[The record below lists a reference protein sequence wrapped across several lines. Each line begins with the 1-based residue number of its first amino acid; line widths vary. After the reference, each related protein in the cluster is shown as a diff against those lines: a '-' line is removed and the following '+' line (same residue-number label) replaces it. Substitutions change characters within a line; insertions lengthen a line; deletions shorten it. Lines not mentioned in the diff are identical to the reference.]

1 MKKLRAGEPVMQT
14 TLRIGLLLN
23 PLAGIG
29 GAVGLKGSDGPE
41 LQTLAKQRSGKP
53 QAAMR
58 TQVFLQQLKTL
69 LGPKADQIQWFTWAE
84 EMGASALAQEG
95 LGAQVLGRSEEPS
108 SGHDSQVAASMLC
121 AKGVDILVFAGGDGT
136 ARDVLRGVNAETT
149 VLGLP
154 SGVKMHS
161 GVFAISPAAAAE
173 VIAALAVGGLVGRMA
188 REVRDYVPIN
198 KSKGEDS
205 LHAPRAVGT
214 QHFGDLWVP
223 ESSGFLQQ
231 MKVGGM
237 EDESLVVAEITNFM
251 LDKFGAGQELAY
263 IFGPGSTCLSIKQ
276 AFGIEGT
283 LLGCDVLLPGGV
295 ILQDQTAADLLALS
309 QEQRL
314 HLVMSFT
321 RNQGFLFGRGNQQI
335 TAELIR
341 QLHEPDDITIV
352 GSRTKLASLDG
363 RPLLVDTG
371 DAQLDKELSRVYP
384 ILTGYDEFLLYR
396 VALDFSTLS

>member
-1 MKKLRAGEPVMQT
+1 MTHAS
-14 TLRIGLLLN
+14 LRIGLLLN

-29 GAVGLKGSDGPE
+29 GAVGLKGSDGIE
-41 LQTLAKQRSGKP
+41 LQALAKQRSGTP

-58 TQVFLQQLKTL
+58 TQVFLQQLNTL
-69 LGPKADQIQWFTWAE
+69 LGSQTEQIQWFTWAE
-84 EMGASALAQEG
+84 EMGASALALAG
-95 LGAQVLGRSEEPS
+95 LDAQVLGRSEGPS
-108 SGHDSQVAASMLC
+108 SGHDSQVAASTLS
-121 AKGVDILVFAGGDGT
+121 AEGIDLLVFAGGDGT
-136 ARDVLRGVNAETT
+136 ARDVLLGVNAQTT

-173 VIAALAVGGLVGRMA
+173 VVAALAVGGLVGRMA

-198 KSKGEDS
+198 KSKDEDS
-205 LHAPRAVGT
+205 LQAPRAVGT

-231 MKVGGM
+231 MKIGGM
-237 EDESLVVAEITNFM
+237 EDESLVVAEITNYM
-251 LDKFGAGQELAY
+251 LDEFGADQERAY

-283 LLGCDVLLPGGV
+283 LLGCDVLLPGGD
-295 ILQDQTAADLLALS
+295 ILLDQTAADLLALS
-309 QEQRL
+309 QTQRL
-314 HLVMSFT
+314 HLIMSFT

-341 QLHEPDDITIV
+341 QLSGPDDITIV
-352 GSRTKLASLDG
+352 GSRTKLASLDS
-363 RPLLVDTG
+363 RALLVDTG
-371 DAQLDKELSRVYP
+371 DAELDQELSRVYP
-384 ILTGYDEFLLYR
+384 ILTGYDAFLLYR
-396 VALDFSTLS
+396 VARDFSPSS

>member
-1 MKKLRAGEPVMQT
+1 M
-14 TLRIGLLLN
+14 LLN

-29 GAVGLKGSDGPE
+29 GAVGLKGSDGIE
-41 LQTLAKQRSGKP
+41 LQALAKQRSGTP

-58 TQVFLQQLKTL
+58 TQVFLQQLNTL
-69 LGPKADQIQWFTWAE
+69 LGSQTEQIQWFTWAE
-84 EMGASALAQEG
+84 EMGASALALAG
-95 LGAQVLGRSEEPS
+95 LDAQVIGRSEGPS
-108 SGHDSQVAASMLC
+108 SGHDSQVAASTLS
-121 AKGVDILVFAGGDGT
+121 AEGIDLLVFAGGDGT
-136 ARDVLRGVNAETT
+136 ARDVLLGVNAQTT

-173 VIAALAVGGLVGRMA
+173 VVAALAVGGLVGRMA

-198 KSKGEDS
+198 KSKDEDS
-205 LHAPRAVGT
+205 LQAPRAVGT

-231 MKVGGM
+231 MKIGGM
-237 EDESLVVAEITNFM
+237 EDESLVVAEITNYM
-251 LDKFGAGQELAY
+251 LDEFGADQERAY

-283 LLGCDVLLPGGV
+283 LLGCDVLLPGGD
-295 ILQDQTAADLLALS
+295 ILLDQTAADLLALS
-309 QEQRL
+309 QTQRL
-314 HLVMSFT
+314 HLIMSFT

-341 QLHEPDDITIV
+341 QLSGPDDITIV
-352 GSRTKLASLDG
+352 GSRTKLASLDS
-363 RPLLVDTG
+363 RALLVDTG
-371 DAQLDKELSRVYP
+371 DAELDQELSRVYP

-396 VALDFSTLS
+396 VARDFSPSS

>member
-1 MKKLRAGEPVMQT
+1 MT
-14 TLRIGLLLN
+14 HSSLRIGLLLN

-29 GAVGLKGSDGPE
+29 GAVGLKGSDGQE
-41 LQTLAKQRSGKP
+41 LQTLAKQRSGRP
-53 QAAMR
+53 QAALR
-58 TQVFLQQLKTL
+58 TQVFLQQLQTL
-69 LGPKADQIQWFTWAE
+69 LGPQIERIQWFTWAE
-84 EMGASALAQEG
+84 EMGATALAQAG
-95 LGAQVLGRSEEPS
+95 LDAQVLGRSEGPS
-108 SGHDSQVAASMLC
+108 SGHDSQVAASTLS
-121 AKGVDILVFAGGDGT
+121 AEGIDLLVFAGGDGT
-136 ARDVLRGVNAETT
+136 ARDVLLGVNAETT

-173 VIAALAVGGLVGRMA
+173 VVAALAVGGLVGRMA

-198 KSKGEDS
+198 KSKNEDFS
-205 LHAPRAVGT
+205 QAPRAVGT

-223 ESSGFLQQ
+223 ESTGFVQQ

-237 EDESLVVAEITNFM
+237 EDESLVVAEITNYM
-251 LDKFGAGQELAY
+251 LDEFGAEQKRAY

-283 LLGCDVLLPGGV
+283 LLGCDVLLPGGD

-309 QEQRL
+309 HEQRL

-341 QLHEPDDITIV
+341 QVNGPDDITIV
-352 GSRTKLASLDG
+352 ASRTKLASLDG

-371 DAQLDKELSRVYP
+371 DADLDEELSRVYP

-396 VALDFSTLS
+396 VARDFSPSR

>member
-1 MKKLRAGEPVMQT
+1 VTHAS
-14 TLRIGLLLN
+14 LRIGLLLN

-29 GAVGLKGSDGPE
+29 GAVGLKGSDGIE
-41 LQTLAKQRSGKP
+41 LQALAKQRSGTP

-58 TQVFLQQLKTL
+58 TQVFLQQLNTL
-69 LGPKADQIQWFTWAE
+69 LGSQTEQIQWFTWAE
-84 EMGASALAQEG
+84 EMGASALALAG
-95 LGAQVLGRSEEPS
+95 LDAQVLGRSEGPS
-108 SGHDSQVAASMLC
+108 SGHDSQVAASTLS
-121 AKGVDILVFAGGDGT
+121 AEGIDLLVFAGGDGT
-136 ARDVLRGVNAETT
+136 ARDVLLGVNAQTT

-173 VIAALAVGGLVGRMA
+173 VVAALAVGGLVGRMA

-198 KSKGEDS
+198 KSKDEDS
-205 LHAPRAVGT
+205 LQAPRAVGT

-231 MKVGGM
+231 MKIGGM
-237 EDESLVVAEITNFM
+237 EDESLVVAEITNYM
-251 LDKFGAGQELAY
+251 LDEFGADQERAY

-283 LLGCDVLLPGGV
+283 LLGCDVLLPGGD
-295 ILQDQTAADLLALS
+295 ILLDQTAADLLALS
-309 QEQRL
+309 QTQRL
-314 HLVMSFT
+314 HLIMSFT

-341 QLHEPDDITIV
+341 QLSGPDDITIV
-352 GSRTKLASLDG
+352 GSRTKLASLDS
-363 RPLLVDTG
+363 RALLVDTG
-371 DAQLDKELSRVYP
+371 DAELDQELSRVYP

-396 VALDFSTLS
+396 VARDFSPSS

>member
-1 MKKLRAGEPVMQT
+1 
-14 TLRIGLLLN
+14 LLLN

-29 GAVGLKGSDGPE
+29 GAVGLKGSDGIE
-41 LQTLAKQRSGKP
+41 LQALAKQRSGTP

-58 TQVFLQQLKTL
+58 TQVFLQQLNTL
-69 LGPKADQIQWFTWAE
+69 LGSQTEQIQWFTWAE
-84 EMGASALAQEG
+84 EMGASALAQAG
-95 LGAQVLGRSEEPS
+95 LDAQVLGRSEGPS
-108 SGHDSQVAASMLC
+108 SGHDSQVAASTLS
-121 AKGVDILVFAGGDGT
+121 AEGIDLLVFAGGDGT
-136 ARDVLRGVNAETT
+136 ARDVLLGVNAQTT

-173 VIAALAVGGLVGRMA
+173 VVAALAVGGLVGRMA

-198 KSKGEDS
+198 KSKDDDS
-205 LHAPRAVGT
+205 LQAPRAVGT

-231 MKVGGM
+231 MKIGGM
-237 EDESLVVAEITNFM
+237 EDESLVVAEITNYM
-251 LDKFGAGQELAY
+251 LDEFGADQERAY

-283 LLGCDVLLPGGV
+283 LLGCDVLLPGGD
-295 ILQDQTAADLLALS
+295 ILLDQTAADLLALS
-309 QEQRL
+309 QTQRQ
-314 HLVMSFT
+314 HLIMSFT

-341 QLHEPDDITIV
+341 QLSGPDDITIV
-352 GSRTKLASLDG
+352 GSRTKLASLDS
-363 RPLLVDTG
+363 RALLVDTG
-371 DAQLDKELSRVYP
+371 DAELDQELSRVYP

-396 VALDFSTLS
+396 VARDFSPSS

>member
-1 MKKLRAGEPVMQT
+1 MTHAS
-14 TLRIGLLLN
+14 LRIGLLLN

-29 GAVGLKGSDGPE
+29 GAVGLKGSDGIE
-41 LQTLAKQRSGKP
+41 LQALAKQRSGTP

-58 TQVFLQQLKTL
+58 TQVFLQQLNTL
-69 LGPKADQIQWFTWAE
+69 LGSQTEQIQWFTWAE
-84 EMGASALAQEG
+84 EMGASALALAG
-95 LGAQVLGRSEEPS
+95 LDAQVLGRSEGPS
-108 SGHDSQVAASMLC
+108 SGHDSQVAASTLS
-121 AKGVDILVFAGGDGT
+121 AEGIDLLVFAGGDGT
-136 ARDVLRGVNAETT
+136 ARDVLLGVNAQTT

-173 VIAALAVGGLVGRMA
+173 VVAALAVGGLVGRMA

-198 KSKGEDS
+198 KSKDDDS
-205 LHAPRAVGT
+205 LQAPRAVGT

-231 MKVGGM
+231 MKIGGM
-237 EDESLVVAEITNFM
+237 EDESLVVAEITNYM
-251 LDKFGAGQELAY
+251 LDEFGADQERAY

-283 LLGCDVLLPGGV
+283 LLGCDVLLPGGD
-295 ILQDQTAADLLALS
+295 ILLDQTAADLLALS
-309 QEQRL
+309 QTQRL
-314 HLVMSFT
+314 HLIMSFT

-341 QLHEPDDITIV
+341 QLSGPDDITIV
-352 GSRTKLASLDG
+352 GSRTKLASLDS
-363 RPLLVDTG
+363 RALLVDTG
-371 DAQLDKELSRVYP
+371 DAELDQELSRVYP

-396 VALDFSTLS
+396 VARDFSPSS

>member
-1 MKKLRAGEPVMQT
+1 MTHAS
-14 TLRIGLLLN
+14 LRIGLLLN

-29 GAVGLKGSDGPE
+29 GAVGLKGSDGIE
-41 LQTLAKQRSGKP
+41 LQALAKQRSGTP

-58 TQVFLQQLKTL
+58 TQVFLQQLNTL
-69 LGPKADQIQWFTWAE
+69 LGSQTEQIQWFTWAE
-84 EMGASALAQEG
+84 EMGASALALAG
-95 LGAQVLGRSEEPS
+95 LDAQVLGRSEGPS
-108 SGHDSQVAASMLC
+108 SGHDSQVAASTLS
-121 AKGVDILVFAGGDGT
+121 AEGIDLLVFAGGDGT
-136 ARDVLRGVNAETT
+136 ARDVLLGVNAQTT

-173 VIAALAVGGLVGRMA
+173 VVAALAVGGLVGRMA

-198 KSKGEDS
+198 KSKDEDS
-205 LHAPRAVGT
+205 LQAPRAVGT

-231 MKVGGM
+231 MKIGGM
-237 EDESLVVAEITNFM
+237 EDESLVVAEITNYM
-251 LDKFGAGQELAY
+251 LDEFGADQERAY
-263 IFGPGSTCLSIKQ
+263 IFGPGSTCLFIKQ

-283 LLGCDVLLPGGV
+283 LLGCDVLLPGGD
-295 ILQDQTAADLLALS
+295 ILLDQTAADLLALS
-309 QEQRL
+309 QTQRL
-314 HLVMSFT
+314 HLIMSFT

-341 QLHEPDDITIV
+341 QLSGPDDITIV
-352 GSRTKLASLDG
+352 GSRTKLASLDS
-363 RPLLVDTG
+363 RALLVDTG
-371 DAQLDKELSRVYP
+371 DAELDQELSRVYP

-396 VALDFSTLS
+396 VARDFSPSS

>member
-1 MKKLRAGEPVMQT
+1 MTHAS
-14 TLRIGLLLN
+14 LRIGLLLN

-29 GAVGLKGSDGPE
+29 GAVGLKGSDGIE
-41 LQTLAKQRSGKP
+41 LHALAKQRSGTP

-58 TQVFLQQLKTL
+58 TQVFLQQLNTL
-69 LGPKADQIQWFTWAE
+69 LGSQTEQIQWFTWAE
-84 EMGASALAQEG
+84 EMGASALAQAG
-95 LGAQVLGRSEEPS
+95 LDAQVLGRSEGPS
-108 SGHDSQVAASMLC
+108 SGHDSQVAASTLS
-121 AKGVDILVFAGGDGT
+121 AEGIDLLVFAGGDGT
-136 ARDVLRGVNAETT
+136 ARDVLLGVNTQTT

-173 VIAALAVGGLVGRMA
+173 VVAALAVGGLVGRMA

-198 KSKGEDS
+198 KSKDEDS
-205 LHAPRAVGT
+205 LQAPRAVGT

-231 MKVGGM
+231 MKIGGM
-237 EDESLVVAEITNFM
+237 EDESLVVAEITNYM
-251 LDKFGAGQELAY
+251 LDEFGADQERAY

-283 LLGCDVLLPGGV
+283 LLGCDVLLPGGD
-295 ILQDQTAADLLALS
+295 ILLDQTAADLLALS
-309 QEQRL
+309 QTQRL
-314 HLVMSFT
+314 HLIMSFT

-341 QLHEPDDITIV
+341 QLSGPDDITIV
-352 GSRTKLASLDG
+352 GSRTKLASLDS
-363 RPLLVDTG
+363 RALLVDTG
-371 DAQLDKELSRVYP
+371 DAELDQELSRVYP

-396 VALDFSTLS
+396 VARDFSPSS

>member
-1 MKKLRAGEPVMQT
+1 M
-14 TLRIGLLLN
+14 LLN

-29 GAVGLKGSDGPE
+29 GAVGLKGSDGIE
-41 LQTLAKQRSGKP
+41 LQALAKQRSGTP

-58 TQVFLQQLKTL
+58 TQVFLQQLNTL
-69 LGPKADQIQWFTWAE
+69 LGSQTEQIQWFTWAE
-84 EMGASALAQEG
+84 EMGASALALAG
-95 LGAQVLGRSEEPS
+95 LDAQVLGRSEGPS
-108 SGHDSQVAASMLC
+108 SGHDSQVAASTLS
-121 AKGVDILVFAGGDGT
+121 AEGIDLLVFAGGDGT
-136 ARDVLRGVNAETT
+136 ARDVLLGVNAQTT

-173 VIAALAVGGLVGRMA
+173 VVAALAVGGLVGRMA

-198 KSKGEDS
+198 KSKDEDS
-205 LHAPRAVGT
+205 LQAPRAVGT

-231 MKVGGM
+231 MKIGGM
-237 EDESLVVAEITNFM
+237 EDESLVVAEITNYM
-251 LDKFGAGQELAY
+251 LDEFGADQERAY

-283 LLGCDVLLPGGV
+283 LLGCDVLLPGGD
-295 ILQDQTAADLLALS
+295 ILLDQTAADLLALS
-309 QEQRL
+309 QTQRL
-314 HLVMSFT
+314 HLIMSFT

-341 QLHEPDDITIV
+341 QLSGPDDITIV
-352 GSRTKLASLDG
+352 GSRTKLASLDS
-363 RPLLVDTG
+363 RALLVDTG
-371 DAQLDKELSRVYP
+371 DAELDQELSRVYP

-396 VALDFSTLS
+396 VARDFSPSS

>member
-1 MKKLRAGEPVMQT
+1 MTHPS
-14 TLRIGLLLN
+14 LRIGLLLN

-29 GAVGLKGSDGPE
+29 GAVGLKGSDGIE
-41 LQTLAKQRSGKP
+41 LQTLAKQRSGTP

-69 LGPKADQIQWFTWAE
+69 LGPKVEQIQWFSWAAD
-84 EMGASALAQEG
+84 MGAAVLAEAG
-95 LGAQVLGRSEEPS
+95 LDAQILGRSEVPS
-108 SGHDSQVAASMLC
+108 SGHDSQVAASMLS
-121 AKGVDILVFAGGDGT
+121 AEGVDILVFAGGDGT
-136 ARDVLRGVNAETT
+136 ARDVLLGVNAETT

-173 VIAALAVGGLVGRMA
+173 VVAALAVGGLVGRMA

-198 KSKGEDS
+198 RSKDEDY
-205 LHAPRAVGT
+205 LQAPQAVGT

-237 EDESLVVAEITNFM
+237 EDESLVVAEITNFI
-251 LDKFGAGQELAY
+251 LDEFGAGQEQAY
-263 IFGPGSTCLSIKQ
+263 VFGPGSTCLSIKQ

-335 TAELIR
+335 AADFIR
-341 QLHEPDDITIV
+341 QLHGPDDITIV

-371 DAQLDKELSRVYP
+371 DAELDRELSRVYP

-396 VALDFSTLS
+396 VALDFSPLS

>member
-1 MKKLRAGEPVMQT
+1 MTHAS
-14 TLRIGLLLN
+14 LRIGLLLN

-29 GAVGLKGSDGPE
+29 GAVGLKGSDGIE
-41 LQTLAKQRSGKP
+41 LQALAKQRSGTP

-58 TQVFLQQLKTL
+58 TQVFLQQLNTL
-69 LGPKADQIQWFTWAE
+69 LGSQTEQIQWFTWAE
-84 EMGASALAQEG
+84 EMGASALALAG
-95 LGAQVLGRSEEPS
+95 LDAQVLGRSEGPS
-108 SGHDSQVAASMLC
+108 SGHDSQVAASTLS
-121 AKGVDILVFAGGDGT
+121 AEGIDLLVFAGGDGT
-136 ARDVLRGVNAETT
+136 ARDVLLGVNTQTT

-173 VIAALAVGGLVGRMA
+173 VVAALAVGGLVGRMA

-198 KSKGEDS
+198 KSKDEDS
-205 LHAPRAVGT
+205 LQAPRAVGT

-231 MKVGGM
+231 MKIGGM
-237 EDESLVVAEITNFM
+237 EDESLVVAEITNYM
-251 LDKFGAGQELAY
+251 LDEFGADQERAY

-283 LLGCDVLLPGGV
+283 LLGCDVLLPGGD
-295 ILQDQTAADLLALS
+295 ILLDQTAADLLALS
-309 QEQRL
+309 QTQRL
-314 HLVMSFT
+314 HLIMSFT

-341 QLHEPDDITIV
+341 QLSGPDDITIV
-352 GSRTKLASLDG
+352 GSRTKLASLDS
-363 RPLLVDTG
+363 RALLVDTG
-371 DAQLDKELSRVYP
+371 DAELDQELSRVYP

-396 VALDFSTLS
+396 VARDFSPSS

>member
-1 MKKLRAGEPVMQT
+1 M
-14 TLRIGLLLN
+14 LLN

-29 GAVGLKGSDGPE
+29 GAVGLKGSDGIE
-41 LQTLAKQRSGKP
+41 LQALAKQRSGTP

-58 TQVFLQQLKTL
+58 TQVFLQQLNTL
-69 LGPKADQIQWFTWAE
+69 LGSQTEQIQWFTWAE
-84 EMGASALAQEG
+84 EMGASALALAG
-95 LGAQVLGRSEEPS
+95 VDAQVLGRSEGPS
-108 SGHDSQVAASMLC
+108 SGHDSQVAASTLS
-121 AKGVDILVFAGGDGT
+121 AEGIDLLVFAGGDGT
-136 ARDVLRGVNAETT
+136 ARDVLLGVNAQTT

-173 VIAALAVGGLVGRMA
+173 VVAALAVGGLVGRMA

-198 KSKGEDS
+198 KSKDEDS
-205 LHAPRAVGT
+205 LQAPRAVGT

-231 MKVGGM
+231 MKIGGM
-237 EDESLVVAEITNFM
+237 EDESLVVAEITNYM
-251 LDKFGAGQELAY
+251 LDEFGADQERAY

-283 LLGCDVLLPGGV
+283 LLGCDVLLPGGD
-295 ILQDQTAADLLALS
+295 ILLDQTAADLLALS
-309 QEQRL
+309 QTQRL
-314 HLVMSFT
+314 HLIMSFT

-341 QLHEPDDITIV
+341 QLSGPDDITIV
-352 GSRTKLASLDG
+352 GSRTKLASLDS
-363 RPLLVDTG
+363 RALLVDTG
-371 DAQLDKELSRVYP
+371 DAELDQELSRVYP

-396 VALDFSTLS
+396 VARDFSPSS

>member
-1 MKKLRAGEPVMQT
+1 MTHAS
-14 TLRIGLLLN
+14 LRIGLLLN

-29 GAVGLKGSDGPE
+29 GAVGLKGSDGIE
-41 LQTLAKQRSGKP
+41 LQALAKQRSGTP

-58 TQVFLQQLKTL
+58 TQVFLQQLNTL
-69 LGPKADQIQWFTWAE
+69 LGPQTEQIQWFTWAE
-84 EMGASALAQEG
+84 EMGASALAQAG
-95 LGAQVLGRSEEPS
+95 LDAQVLGRSEGPS
-108 SGHDSQVAASMLC
+108 SGHDSQVAASTLS
-121 AKGVDILVFAGGDGT
+121 AEGIDLLVFAGGDGT
-136 ARDVLRGVNAETT
+136 ARDVLLGVNAQTT

-173 VIAALAVGGLVGRMA
+173 VVAALAVGGLVGRMA

-198 KSKGEDS
+198 KSKDEDS
-205 LHAPRAVGT
+205 LQAPRAVGT

-231 MKVGGM
+231 MKIGGM
-237 EDESLVVAEITNFM
+237 EDESLVVAEITNYM
-251 LDKFGAGQELAY
+251 LDEFGADQERAY

-283 LLGCDVLLPGGV
+283 LLGCDVLLPGGD
-295 ILQDQTAADLLALS
+295 ILLDQTAADLLALS
-309 QEQRL
+309 QTQRL
-314 HLVMSFT
+314 HLIMSFT

-341 QLHEPDDITIV
+341 QLSGPDDITIV
-352 GSRTKLASLDG
+352 GSRTKLASLDS
-363 RPLLVDTG
+363 RALLVDTG
-371 DAQLDKELSRVYP
+371 DAELDQELSRVYP

-396 VALDFSTLS
+396 VALDFSPLS

>member
-1 MKKLRAGEPVMQT
+1 MTHAS
-14 TLRIGLLLN
+14 LRIGLLLN

-29 GAVGLKGSDGPE
+29 GAVGLKGSDGIE
-41 LQTLAKQRSGKP
+41 LQALAKQRSGTP

-58 TQVFLQQLKTL
+58 TQVFLQQLYTL
-69 LGPKADQIQWFTWAE
+69 LGSQTEQIQWFTWAE
-84 EMGASALAQEG
+84 EMGASALALAG
-95 LGAQVLGRSEEPS
+95 LDAQVLGRSEGPS
-108 SGHDSQVAASMLC
+108 SGHDSQVAASTLS
-121 AKGVDILVFAGGDGT
+121 AEGIDLLVFAGGDGT
-136 ARDVLRGVNAETT
+136 ARDVLLGVNTQTT

-173 VIAALAVGGLVGRMA
+173 VVAALAVGGLVGRMA

-198 KSKGEDS
+198 KSKDDDS
-205 LHAPRAVGT
+205 LQAPRAVGT

-231 MKVGGM
+231 MKIGGM
-237 EDESLVVAEITNFM
+237 EDESLVVAEITNYM
-251 LDKFGAGQELAY
+251 LDEFGADQERAY

-283 LLGCDVLLPGGV
+283 LLGCDVLLPGGD
-295 ILQDQTAADLLALS
+295 ILLDQTAADLLALS
-309 QEQRL
+309 QTQRL
-314 HLVMSFT
+314 HLIMSFT

-341 QLHEPDDITIV
+341 QLSGPDDITIV
-352 GSRTKLASLDG
+352 GSRTKLASLDS
-363 RPLLVDTG
+363 RALLVDTG
-371 DAQLDKELSRVYP
+371 DAELDQELSRVYP

-396 VALDFSTLS
+396 VARDFSPSS

>member
-1 MKKLRAGEPVMQT
+1 MTHAS
-14 TLRIGLLLN
+14 LRIGLLLN

-29 GAVGLKGSDGPE
+29 GAVGLKGSDGIE
-41 LQTLAKQRSGKP
+41 LQALAKQRSGTP
-53 QAAMR
+53 QAAKR
-58 TQVFLQQLKTL
+58 TQVFLQQLNTL
-69 LGPKADQIQWFTWAE
+69 LGSQSEQIQWFTWAE
-84 EMGASALAQEG
+84 EMGAAALALAG
-95 LGAQVLGRSEEPS
+95 LDAQVLGRSEGPS
-108 SGHDSQVAASMLC
+108 SGHDSQVAASTLS
-121 AKGVDILVFAGGDGT
+121 AEGIDLLIFAGGDGT
-136 ARDVLRGVNAETT
+136 ARDVLLGVNAQTT

-173 VIAALAVGGLVGRMA
+173 VVAALAVGGLVGRMA

-198 KSKGEDS
+198 KSKDEDS
-205 LHAPRAVGT
+205 LQAPRAVGT

-231 MKVGGM
+231 MKIGGM
-237 EDESLVVAEITNFM
+237 EDESLVVAEITNYM
-251 LDKFGAGQELAY
+251 LDEFGADQERAY

-283 LLGCDVLLPGGV
+283 LLGCDVLLPGGD
-295 ILQDQTAADLLALS
+295 ILLDQTAADLLALS
-309 QEQRL
+309 QTQRL
-314 HLVMSFT
+314 HLIMSFT

-341 QLHEPDDITIV
+341 QLSGPDDITIV
-352 GSRTKLASLDG
+352 GSRTKLASLDS
-363 RPLLVDTG
+363 RALLVDTG
-371 DAQLDKELSRVYP
+371 DAELDQELSRVYP

-396 VALDFSTLS
+396 VARDFSPSS

>member
-1 MKKLRAGEPVMQT
+1 MTHAS
-14 TLRIGLLLN
+14 LRIGLLLN

-29 GAVGLKGSDGPE
+29 GAVGLKGSDGIE
-41 LQTLAKQRSGKP
+41 LQALAKQRSGTP

-58 TQVFLQQLKTL
+58 TQVFLQQLNTL
-69 LGPKADQIQWFTWAE
+69 LGPQTEQIQWFTWAE
-84 EMGASALAQEG
+84 EMGASALALAG
-95 LGAQVLGRSEEPS
+95 LDAQVLGRSEGPS
-108 SGHDSQVAASMLC
+108 SGHDSQVAASTLS
-121 AKGVDILVFAGGDGT
+121 AEGIDLLVFAGGDGT
-136 ARDVLRGVNAETT
+136 ARDVLLGVNTQTT

-173 VIAALAVGGLVGRMA
+173 VVAALAVGGLVGRMA

-198 KSKGEDS
+198 KSKDEDS
-205 LHAPRAVGT
+205 LQAPRAVGT

-231 MKVGGM
+231 MKIGGM
-237 EDESLVVAEITNFM
+237 EDESLVVAEITNYM
-251 LDKFGAGQELAY
+251 LDEFGADQERAY

-283 LLGCDVLLPGGV
+283 LLGCDVLLPGGD
-295 ILQDQTAADLLALS
+295 ILLDQTAADLLALS
-309 QEQRL
+309 QTQRL
-314 HLVMSFT
+314 HLIMSFT

-341 QLHEPDDITIV
+341 QLSGPDDITIV
-352 GSRTKLASLDG
+352 GSRTKLASLDS
-363 RPLLVDTG
+363 RALLVDTG
-371 DAQLDKELSRVYP
+371 DAELDQELSRVYP

-396 VALDFSTLS
+396 VARDFSPSS

>member
-1 MKKLRAGEPVMQT
+1 MTHAS
-14 TLRIGLLLN
+14 LRIGLLLN

-29 GAVGLKGSDGPE
+29 GAVGLKGSDGIE
-41 LQTLAKQRSGKP
+41 LQALAKQRSGTP

-58 TQVFLQQLKTL
+58 TQVFLQQLNTL
-69 LGPKADQIQWFTWAE
+69 LGSQTEQIQWFTWAE
-84 EMGASALAQEG
+84 EMGASALALAG
-95 LGAQVLGRSEEPS
+95 LDAQVLGRSEGPS
-108 SGHDSQVAASMLC
+108 SGHDSQVAASTLS
-121 AKGVDILVFAGGDGT
+121 AEGIDLLVFAGGDGT
-136 ARDVLRGVNAETT
+136 ARDVLLGVNAQTT

-173 VIAALAVGGLVGRMA
+173 VVAALAVGGLVGRMA

-198 KSKGEDS
+198 KSKDEDS
-205 LHAPRAVGT
+205 LQAPRAVGT

-231 MKVGGM
+231 MKIGGM
-237 EDESLVVAEITNFM
+237 EDESLVVAEITNYM
-251 LDKFGAGQELAY
+251 LDEFGADQERAY

-283 LLGCDVLLPGGV
+283 LLGCDVLLPGGD
-295 ILQDQTAADLLALS
+295 ILLDQTAADLLALS
-309 QEQRL
+309 QTQRL
-314 HLVMSFT
+314 HLIMSFT

-341 QLHEPDDITIV
+341 QLGGPDDITIV
-352 GSRTKLASLDG
+352 GSRTKLASLDS
-363 RPLLVDTG
+363 RALLVDTG
-371 DAQLDKELSRVYP
+371 DAELDQELSRVYP

-396 VALDFSTLS
+396 VARDFSPSS

>member
-1 MKKLRAGEPVMQT
+1 VT
-14 TLRIGLLLN
+14 HSSLRIGLLLN

-29 GAVGLKGSDGPE
+29 GAVGLKGSDGQE
-41 LQTLAKQRSGKP
+41 LQALAKQRFGQP
-53 QAAMR
+53 QAALR
-58 TQVFLQQLKTL
+58 TQVFLQQLQTL
-69 LGPKADQIQWFTWAE
+69 LGPQIERIQWFTWAE
-84 EMGASALAQEG
+84 EMGATALAQSG
-95 LGAQVLGRSEEPS
+95 LDAQVLGRSEGPS
-108 SGHDSQVAASMLC
+108 SGHDSQVAASTLS
-121 AKGVDILVFAGGDGT
+121 AEGIDLLVFAGGDGT
-136 ARDVLRGVNAETT
+136 ARDVLLGVNAETT

-173 VIAALAVGGLVGRMA
+173 VVAALAVGGLVGRMA

-198 KSKGEDS
+198 KSKNEDFS
-205 LHAPRAVGT
+205 QAPQAVGT

-223 ESSGFLQQ
+223 ESTGFVQQ

-237 EDESLVVAEITNFM
+237 EDESLVVAEITNYI
-251 LDKFGAGQELAY
+251 LDEFGAEQKRAY

-283 LLGCDVLLPGGV
+283 LLGCDVLLPGGD

-309 QEQRL
+309 HEQRL

-341 QLHEPDDITIV
+341 QVNGPDDITIV
-352 GSRTKLASLDG
+352 ASRTKLASLDG

-371 DAQLDKELSRVYP
+371 DADLDEELSRVYP

-396 VALDFSTLS
+396 VARDFSPSR

>member
-1 MKKLRAGEPVMQT
+1 MTHAS
-14 TLRIGLLLN
+14 LRIGLLLN

-29 GAVGLKGSDGPE
+29 GAVGLKGSDGIE
-41 LQTLAKQRSGKP
+41 LQALAKQRSGTP

-58 TQVFLQQLKTL
+58 TQVFLQQLNTL
-69 LGPKADQIQWFTWAE
+69 LGSQTEQIQWFTWAE
-84 EMGASALAQEG
+84 EMGASALALAG
-95 LGAQVLGRSEEPS
+95 LDAQVLGRSEGPS
-108 SGHDSQVAASMLC
+108 SGHDSQVAASTLS
-121 AKGVDILVFAGGDGT
+121 AEGIDLLVFAGGDGT
-136 ARDVLRGVNAETT
+136 ARDVLLGVNAQTT

-161 GVFAISPAAAAE
+161 GVFAISPGAAAE
-173 VIAALAVGGLVGRMA
+173 VVAALAVGGLVGRMA

-198 KSKGEDS
+198 KSKDEDS
-205 LHAPRAVGT
+205 LQAPRAVGT

-231 MKVGGM
+231 MKIGGM
-237 EDESLVVAEITNFM
+237 EDESLVVAEITNYM
-251 LDKFGAGQELAY
+251 LDEFGADQERAY

-283 LLGCDVLLPGGV
+283 LLGCDVLLPGGD
-295 ILQDQTAADLLALS
+295 ILLDQTAADLLALS
-309 QEQRL
+309 QTQRL
-314 HLVMSFT
+314 HLIMSFT

-341 QLHEPDDITIV
+341 QLSGPDDITIV
-352 GSRTKLASLDG
+352 GSRTKLASLDS
-363 RPLLVDTG
+363 RALLVDTG
-371 DAQLDKELSRVYP
+371 DAELDQELSRVYP

-396 VALDFSTLS
+396 VARDFSPSS

>member
-1 MKKLRAGEPVMQT
+1 
-14 TLRIGLLLN
+14 LLLN

-29 GAVGLKGSDGPE
+29 GAVGLKGSDGIE
-41 LQTLAKQRSGKP
+41 LQALAKQRSGTP

-58 TQVFLQQLKTL
+58 TQVFLQQLNTL
-69 LGPKADQIQWFTWAE
+69 LGSQTEQIQWFTWAE
-84 EMGASALAQEG
+84 EMGASALALAG
-95 LGAQVLGRSEEPS
+95 LDAQVLGRSEGPS
-108 SGHDSQVAASMLC
+108 SGHDSQVAASTLS
-121 AKGVDILVFAGGDGT
+121 AEGIDLLVFAGGDGT
-136 ARDVLRGVNAETT
+136 ARDVLLGVNAQTT

-173 VIAALAVGGLVGRMA
+173 VVAALAVGGLVGRMA

-198 KSKGEDS
+198 KSKDEDS
-205 LHAPRAVGT
+205 LQAPRAVGT

-231 MKVGGM
+231 MKIGGM
-237 EDESLVVAEITNFM
+237 EDESLVVAEITNYM
-251 LDKFGAGQELAY
+251 LDEFGADQERAY

-283 LLGCDVLLPGGV
+283 LLGCDVLLPGGD
-295 ILQDQTAADLLALS
+295 ILLDQTAADLLALS
-309 QEQRL
+309 QTQRL
-314 HLVMSFT
+314 HLIMSFT

-341 QLHEPDDITIV
+341 QLSGPDDITIV
-352 GSRTKLASLDG
+352 GSRTKLASLDS
-363 RPLLVDTG
+363 RALLVDTG
-371 DAQLDKELSRVYP
+371 DAELDQELSRVYP

-396 VALDFSTLS
+396 VARDFSPSS

>member
-1 MKKLRAGEPVMQT
+1 MT
-14 TLRIGLLLN
+14 HSSLRIGLLLN

-29 GAVGLKGSDGPE
+29 GAVGLKGSDGQE
-41 LQTLAKQRSGKP
+41 LQALAKQRFGQP
-53 QAAMR
+53 QAALR
-58 TQVFLQQLKTL
+58 TQVFLQQLQTL
-69 LGPKADQIQWFTWAE
+69 LGSQIERIQWFTWAE
-84 EMGASALAQEG
+84 EMGATALAQSG
-95 LGAQVLGRSEEPS
+95 LDAQVLGRSEGPS
-108 SGHDSQVAASMLC
+108 SGHDSQVAASTLS
-121 AKGVDILVFAGGDGT
+121 AEGIDLLVFAGGDGT
-136 ARDVLRGVNAETT
+136 ARDVLLGVNAETT

-173 VIAALAVGGLVGRMA
+173 VVTALAVGGLVGRMA

-198 KSKGEDS
+198 KSKNEDFS
-205 LHAPRAVGT
+205 QAPQAVGT

-223 ESSGFLQQ
+223 ESTGFVQQ

-237 EDESLVVAEITNFM
+237 EDESLVVAEITNYI
-251 LDKFGAGQELAY
+251 LDEFGAEQKRAY

-283 LLGCDVLLPGGV
+283 LLGCDVLLPGGD

-309 QEQRL
+309 HEQRL

-341 QLHEPDDITIV
+341 QVNGPDDITIV
-352 GSRTKLASLDG
+352 ASRTKLASLDG

-371 DAQLDKELSRVYP
+371 DADLDEELSRVYP

-396 VALDFSTLS
+396 VARDFSPSR

>member
-1 MKKLRAGEPVMQT
+1 MTHAS
-14 TLRIGLLLN
+14 LRIGLLLN

-29 GAVGLKGSDGPE
+29 GAVGLKGSDGIE
-41 LQTLAKQRSGKP
+41 LQALAKQRSGTP

-58 TQVFLQQLKTL
+58 TQVFLQQLNTL
-69 LGPKADQIQWFTWAE
+69 LGSQTEQIQWFTWAE
-84 EMGASALAQEG
+84 EMGASALAQAG
-95 LGAQVLGRSEEPS
+95 LDAQVLGRSEGPS
-108 SGHDSQVAASMLC
+108 SGHDSQVAASTLS
-121 AKGVDILVFAGGDGT
+121 AEGIDLLVFAGGDGT
-136 ARDVLRGVNAETT
+136 ARDVLLGVNAQTT

-173 VIAALAVGGLVGRMA
+173 VVAALAVGGLVGRMA

-198 KSKGEDS
+198 KSKDDDS
-205 LHAPRAVGT
+205 LQAPRAVGT

-231 MKVGGM
+231 MKIGGM
-237 EDESLVVAEITNFM
+237 EDESLVVAEITNYM
-251 LDKFGAGQELAY
+251 LDEFGADQERAY

-283 LLGCDVLLPGGV
+283 LLGCDVLLPGGD
-295 ILQDQTAADLLALS
+295 ILLDQTAADLLALS
-309 QEQRL
+309 QTQRL
-314 HLVMSFT
+314 HLIMSFT

-341 QLHEPDDITIV
+341 QLSGPDDITIV
-352 GSRTKLASLDG
+352 GSRTKLASLDS
-363 RPLLVDTG
+363 RALLVDTG
-371 DAQLDKELSRVYP
+371 DAELDQELSRVYP

-396 VALDFSTLS
+396 VARDFSPSS

>member
-1 MKKLRAGEPVMQT
+1 VT
-14 TLRIGLLLN
+14 HSTLKIGLLLN

-29 GAVGLKGSDGPE
+29 GAVGLKGSDGIE
-41 LQTLAKQRSGKP
+41 LQALAKQRSGIP

-58 TQVFLQQLKTL
+58 TRIFLQQLKTL
-69 LGPKADQIQWFTWAE
+69 LGPQAEQIQWFTWAD
-84 EMGASALAQEG
+84 EMGAVVLAHAG
-95 LGAQVLGRSEEPS
+95 LDAHVLGRSDGPS
-108 SGHDSQVAASMLC
+108 SGHDSQVAARTLSAQSIDLL
-121 AKGVDILVFAGGDGT
+121 IFAGGDGT
-136 ARDVLRGVNAETT
+136 ARDVLLGASSETM

-173 VIAALAVGGLVGRMA
+173 VVAALAVGGLVGRMA

-198 KSKGEDS
+198 VSNDENAS
-205 LHAPRAVGT
+205 QRPQAVGT

-237 EDESLVVAEITNFM
+237 EDESLVVAEITNYM
-251 LDKFGAGQELAY
+251 LDEFGANPKQAY

-276 AFGIEGT
+276 AFGIDGT
-283 LLGCDVLLPGGV
+283 LLGCDVLLPDGG
-295 ILQDQTAADLLALS
+295 ILQDQTAVELLALS
-309 QEQRL
+309 HELRL

-335 TAELIR
+335 TAALIR
-341 QLHEPDDITIV
+341 QLTGPNDITIV

-363 RPLLVDTG
+363 RPLLLDTG
-371 DAQLDKELSRVYP
+371 DAALDQELSRVYP

-396 VALDFSTLS
+396 VARDFS

>member
-1 MKKLRAGEPVMQT
+1 MTRTL
-14 TLRIGLLLN
+14 LRIGLLLN

-29 GAVGLKGSDGPE
+29 GAVGLKGSDGLE
-41 LQTLAKQRSGKP
+41 LQALAKQRSGTP
-53 QAAMR
+53 QAAIR
-58 TQVFLQQLKTL
+58 TQVFLKQLQTM
-69 LGPKADQIQWFTWAE
+69 LGIQMDQIQWFTWAE
-84 EMGASALAQEG
+84 EMGAGVLAGAG
-95 LGAQVLGRSEEPS
+95 LEAQVLGRCDGPS
-108 SGHDSQVAASMLC
+108 SGRDSQIAASTLS
-121 AKGVDILVFAGGDGT
+121 AEGIDLLVFAGGDGT
-136 ARDVLRGVNAETT
+136 ARDVLLGLNAETT

-173 VIAALAVGGLVGRMA
+173 VVAALAVGGLVGRMA
-188 REVRDYVPIN
+188 REVRDYVPIQ
-198 KSKGEDS
+198 KSNNINT
-205 LHAPRAVGT
+205 LQALQAVGT

-237 EDESLVVAEITNFM
+237 EDESLVVAEITNYM
-251 LDKFGAGQELAY
+251 LDRFGVNQERALV
-263 IFGPGSTCLSIKQ
+263 FGPGSTCLAIKQ

-283 LLGCDVLLPGGV
+283 LLGCDVLLPDGE
-295 ILQDQTAADLLALS
+295 ILQDLTAAELLALS
-309 QEQRL
+309 REQRL

-335 TAELIR
+335 TAGLIR
-341 QLHEPDDITIV
+341 QLNRPNDITLV
-352 GSRTKLASLDG
+352 GSRSKLASLEG

-371 DAQLDKELSRVYP
+371 DAELDAELARVYP

-396 VALDFSTLS
+396 VARDFSLFS

>member
-1 MKKLRAGEPVMQT
+1 MTHAS
-14 TLRIGLLLN
+14 LRIGLLLK

-29 GAVGLKGSDGPE
+29 GAVGLKGSDGIE
-41 LQTLAKQRSGKP
+41 LQALAKQRSGTP

-58 TQVFLQQLKTL
+58 TQVFLQQLNTL
-69 LGPKADQIQWFTWAE
+69 LGSQTEQIQWFTWAE
-84 EMGASALAQEG
+84 EMGASALALAG
-95 LGAQVLGRSEEPS
+95 LDAQVLGRSEGPS
-108 SGHDSQVAASMLC
+108 SGHDSQVAASTLS
-121 AKGVDILVFAGGDGT
+121 AEGIDLLVFAGGDGT
-136 ARDVLRGVNAETT
+136 ARDVLLGVNAQTT

-173 VIAALAVGGLVGRMA
+173 VVAALAVGGLVGRMA

-198 KSKGEDS
+198 KSKDEDS
-205 LHAPRAVGT
+205 LQAPRAVGT

-231 MKVGGM
+231 MKIGGM
-237 EDESLVVAEITNFM
+237 EDESLVVAEITNYM
-251 LDKFGAGQELAY
+251 LDEFGADQERAY

-283 LLGCDVLLPGGV
+283 LLGCDVLLPGGD
-295 ILQDQTAADLLALS
+295 ILLDQTAADLLALS
-309 QEQRL
+309 QTQRL
-314 HLVMSFT
+314 HLIMSFT

-341 QLHEPDDITIV
+341 QLSGPDDITIV
-352 GSRTKLASLDG
+352 GSRTKLASLDS
-363 RPLLVDTG
+363 RALLVDTG
-371 DAQLDKELSRVYP
+371 DAELDQELSRVYP

-396 VALDFSTLS
+396 VARDFSPSS